1 MKLFRDR
8 DDLQQEELAASLQVG
23 RGSLDHG
30 GESHMTSHHTKISHF
45 TFDIHQDAEEFLKT
59 PEGAKML
66 KTHQEEEEE
75 DENKEGSG
83 LELQEATDGKSE
95 TI

>member
-1 MKLFRDR
+1 MILILIRDR
-8 DDLQQEELAASLQVG
+8 DDLQQEELAASLQMG

-30 GESHMTSHHTKISHF
+30 GKSRMTAHQPKISHNVN
-45 TFDIHQDAEEFLKT
+45 QDAEEFLKT
-59 PEGAKML
+59 PEGAQML
-66 KTHQEEEEE
+66 KTHQVEKEEQ
-75 DENKEGSG
+75 DENEEGSG